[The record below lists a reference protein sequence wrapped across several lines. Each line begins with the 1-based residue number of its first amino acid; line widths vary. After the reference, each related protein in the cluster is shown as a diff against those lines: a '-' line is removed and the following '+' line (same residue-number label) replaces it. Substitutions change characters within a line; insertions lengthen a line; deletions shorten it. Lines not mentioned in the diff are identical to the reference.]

1 MFWAVVSLLDSSFS
15 PPADLQR
22 LMLGAELIYILNSS
36 HELFHSI
43 LDTIAAQL
51 GQLHPQGGPSAP
63 ESLFNKA
70 LWYCCGFLFPVYS
83 FSPNSI
89 QKYLLLLAFSFIF
102 FFFFN
107 CASVLTSVWKRYN
120 MLERRRVLF
129 LGQFF
134 YSCFLFWPVL
144 LFMLLWPRYLG
155 GQLPS

>member
-1 MFWAVVSLLDSSFS
+1 
-15 PPADLQR
+15 
-22 LMLGAELIYILNSS
+22 MLGAELIYILNSS

-102 FFFFN
+102 FLKLCFGTN
-107 CASVLTSVWKRYN
+107 QCVEKVQYVGEKESIVSWTV
-120 MLERRRVLF
+120 
-129 LGQFF
+129 
-134 YSCFLFWPVL
+134 FLFMFFILASSFIYAPVA
-144 LFMLLWPRYLG
+144 
-155 GQLPS
+155 